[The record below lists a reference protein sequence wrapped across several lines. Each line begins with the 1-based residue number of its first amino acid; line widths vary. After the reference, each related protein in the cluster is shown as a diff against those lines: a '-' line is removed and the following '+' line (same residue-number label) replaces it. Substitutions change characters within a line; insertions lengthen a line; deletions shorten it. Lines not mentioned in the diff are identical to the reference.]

1 MNITKVLTTLCIL
14 ACSIIAKA
22 QDKIVYPDISY
33 AVFCLKKKKKY
44 KKKIILR
51 LNI

>member
-14 ACSIIAKA
+14 ACSVIAKA

-33 AVFCLKKKKKY
+33 AGTPRTVTVAGLAVS
-44 KKKIILR
+44 
-51 LNI
+51 